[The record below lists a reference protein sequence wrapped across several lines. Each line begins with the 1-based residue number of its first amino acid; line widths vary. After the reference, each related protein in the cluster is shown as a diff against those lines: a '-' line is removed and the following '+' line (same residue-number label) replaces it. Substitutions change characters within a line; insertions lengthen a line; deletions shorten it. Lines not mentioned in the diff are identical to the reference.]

1 MRISDW
7 SSDVCSS
14 DLGDPRALAYRI
26 GRAEATDRL
35 LLQDDTDD
43 PATRLDILR
52 EWQRPHFPLTGG
64 DLIAMGLRPGPVV
77 AKTLQAIERQW
88 IEDGV
93 RSEEHTSELQSLM
106 RNSYAVFCWKKNKAE
121 RN

>member
-88 IEDGV
+88 IEDG
-93 RSEEHTSELQSLM
+93 LD
-106 RNSYAVFCWKKNKAE
+106 RNSTR
-121 RN
+121 RNSSH